1 MKVRLMVMRA
11 VKFSI
16 DHLRAITDSVEG
28 ATFVEMERSL
38 KERYGPLGIGLK
50 ILPVDPKATEY
61 PWVYFGIEAMSWDIK
76 EAHVPHSGFVT
87 TDPLDHR
94 ETLLLD
100 GRLEGEL
107 NRIGIP
113 AQARNFD
120 WFALYTVSGN

>member
-1 MKVRLMVMRA
+1 MKVRLMVLRA
-11 VKFSI
+11 AKFKI
-16 DHLRAITDSVEG
+16 EHLRAITDAAADTSF
-28 ATFVEMERSL
+28 AEMERSL

-50 ILPVDPKATEY
+50 VLPVDPKATEY
-61 PWVYFGIEAMSWDIK
+61 PWVYFGIEAMVWDIK

-113 AQARNFD
+113 AQAKDFE

>member
-11 VKFSI
+11 AKFKI
-16 DHLRAITDSVEG
+16 EHLQAITDSEKNATVE
-28 ATFVEMERSL
+28 EMERSL

-61 PWVYFGIEAMSWDIK
+61 PWVYFGIEAMSWDIR
-76 EAHVPHSGFVT
+76 EAHVPHSGLVT

-107 NRIGIP
+107 DRIGIP
-113 AQARNFD
+113 AQAKDFQ